1 MSNNGNLHTSKRNKN
16 DEYYTYYE
24 YVVKGLEPYKE
35 YLKGK
40 RVLIRRR
47 KIND

>member
-24 YVVKGLEPYKE
+24 DDLVSTELSQVVCA
-35 YLKGK
+35 
-40 RVLIRRR
+40 
-47 KIND
+47 